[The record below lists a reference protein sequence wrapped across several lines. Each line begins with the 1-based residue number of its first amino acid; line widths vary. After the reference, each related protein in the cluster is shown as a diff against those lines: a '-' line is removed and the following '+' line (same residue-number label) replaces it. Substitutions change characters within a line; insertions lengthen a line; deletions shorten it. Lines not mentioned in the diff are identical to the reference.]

1 VRFRS
6 RTAWMAGDFYN
17 DGKVRDVSSLA
28 EITTAAAKGPA
39 LVLCGP
45 AELRV
50 LRHLPGY
57 AALVVAEGPREQALV
72 RMTRRGVSL
81 DHY

>member
-1 VRFRS
+1 V
-6 RTAWMAGDFYN
+6 
-17 DGKVRDVSSLA
+17 
-28 EITTAAAKGPA
+28 

-57 AALVVAEGPREQALV
+57 AASVVAEGPREQTLV
-72 RMTRRGVSL
+72 RIRSSS
-81 DHY
+81 